1 MYEKPQV
8 NATYTFTRDLPYTL
22 RVIYLR
28 AYARKNYATMKIHL
42 YRNRAEINF
51 FFFANR
57 STVQYGFCASVR
69 AIQCSVATSK
79 LSEDPGELARR
90 SSIVKR
96 GSSLNI
102 V

>member
-22 RVIYLR
+22 PVIYLR

-42 YRNRAEINF
+42 KRNRAEINV

-69 AIQCSVATSK
+69 AIQCSVAYEQAVRRPRRACSQAK
-79 LSEDPGELARR
+79 YSQERILS
-90 SSIVKR
+90 
-96 GSSLNI
+96 
-102 V
+102 